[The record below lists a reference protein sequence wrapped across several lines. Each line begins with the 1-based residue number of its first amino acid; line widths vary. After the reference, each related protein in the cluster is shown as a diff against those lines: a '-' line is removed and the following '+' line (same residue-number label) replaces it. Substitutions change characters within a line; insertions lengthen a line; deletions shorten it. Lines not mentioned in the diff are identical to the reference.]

1 MELVSFVTH
10 HFAALCDA
18 VRSYFRLRSASM
30 RHHLHGDVTITAAKG
45 EREKKSWRRGVWIQR
60 EEEESE
66 AAADKES
73 IMKLCSAPSV
83 KGSNLLIKDTD

>member
-1 MELVSFVTH
+1 MVTH

-18 VRSYFRLRSASM
+18 VRSYSRLGSAYM
-30 RHHLHGDVTITAAKG
+30 PQHLRADVTRTAAKG
-45 EREKKSWRRGVWIQR
+45 EWKKHWRRGVWIQR